1 MNFQRR
7 EFLSAGAAIATM
19 IGAGARFA
27 EGNPLTPSEASPA
40 LSEQ

>member
-7 EFLSAGAAIATM
+7 EFLSAGAAIAM